1 MQSGD
6 PSAGTREALTKVLSC
21 YDSIKMSKPQ
31 SEMIE
36 GPEAF
41 QRFNSAMKAVLA
53 VPHSVIKQRI
63 EEHRKQSALN
73 PNRRGPK
80 RKTTPRNHRR

>member
-1 MQSGD
+1 MKRHR
-6 PSAGTREALTKVLSC
+6 A
-21 YDSIKMSKPQ
+21 
-31 SEMIE
+31 EMIE

-41 QRFNSAMKAVLA
+41 ERFNRTMKAVLA

-63 EEHRKQSALN
+63 EEDRKQSALN

-80 RKTTPRNHRR
+80 RKARPPASPDAAV